1 MTVLHFLILI
11 GLTLNLFGFLLQT
24 SINKKRSVTGI
35 VLVFVLAQTVFFVA
49 GFGLMQWL
57 DNFFDGYNNV
67 LFRSL
72 IIFTGIKRLVQFY
85 NKRKSGN
92 SYRVDHL
99 LDAVFLGVALSM
111 DALIIGLAYGIKQV
125 ALSWLVIWVILFTS
139 LFGLTGMAFKNKL
152 KPKTGKII
160 DLVSGLLLII
170 LGILV
175 W

>member
-1 MTVLHFLILI
+1 
-11 GLTLNLFGFLLQT
+11 
-24 SINKKRSVTGI
+24 
-35 VLVFVLAQTVFFVA
+35 
-49 GFGLMQWL
+49 
-57 DNFFDGYNNV
+57 
-67 LFRSL
+67 
-72 IIFTGIKRLVQFY
+72 
-85 NKRKSGN
+85 
-92 SYRVDHL
+92 
-99 LDAVFLGVALSM
+99 M